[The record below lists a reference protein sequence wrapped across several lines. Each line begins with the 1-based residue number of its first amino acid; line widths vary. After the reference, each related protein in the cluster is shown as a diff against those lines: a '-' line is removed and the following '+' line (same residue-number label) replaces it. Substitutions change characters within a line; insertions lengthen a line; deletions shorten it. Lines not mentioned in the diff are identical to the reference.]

1 VRLQFLGAT
10 GTVTGSKY
18 LLEQGGCKTLID
30 CGLFQGLKEL
40 RLRNWAPLPVAPNAI
55 DAVVLTHAHIDHSGY
70 VPLLVKNGFKGRIYC
85 SEATFDLC
93 SILLP
98 DSGYLHEADADR
110 ANRYAYSKHKPAL
123 PLYTEQ
129 DGRDCLDRL
138 TVVDFDVPHDLPGGL
153 TFTLQRSGHILGSA
167 FVMISGSSETG
178 GAKSIV
184 FSGDLGRPDDP
195 VMKPPEA
202 IRSGDYLVIEST
214 YGDRLH
220 EQEDPFE
227 RLGGII
233 RNTAARGGTV
243 VIPAFAVGRTQSIL
257 YYLHELKKARAIPD
271 VPVFLDSPMAIN
283 VTELMQR
290 HRADHRLAK
299 KLCADVCH
307 VAAYSRTVED
317 SKSLDQANG
326 LPAVIISASG
336 MATGGR
342 VLHHLKRFIGDSK
355 NAIVFTG
362 YQAAG
367 TRGAR
372 LVHGD
377 SEIKIHGKMWPVRAR
392 VEVLHNLSAHADYAE
407 ILDWLGNFDA
417 PPEHTFI
424 THGEPE
430 AASSLARKIQDRLS
444 WQVSVP
450 EYRQVENL

>member
-1 VRLQFLGAT
+1 MRLQFLGAT

-18 LLEQGGCKTLID
+18 LLEQGDCKTLID

-40 RLRNWAPLPVAPNAI
+40 RLRNWAPLPVAPNAV

-70 VPLLVKNGFKGRIYC
+70 VPLLVKNGFKGRVYC

-93 SILLP
+93 SVLLP

-110 ANRYAYSKHKPAL
+110 ANRYSYSKHKPAL

-129 DGRDCLDRL
+129 DGRDCLDRFS
-138 TVVDFDVPHDLPGGL
+138 VVDFDVPHDLPGGL

-167 FVMISGSSETG
+167 FVTVSD

-184 FSGDLGRPDDP
+184 FSGDMGRPDDP
-195 VMKPPEA
+195 VMKPPAA
-202 IRSGDYLVIEST
+202 IRSADYLVLEST

-220 EQEDPFE
+220 GHENPFDQI
-227 RLGGII
+227 GGII
-233 RNTAARGGTV
+233 RDTAARGGTV

-257 YYLHELKKARAIPD
+257 YYLYELKKAKAIPNL
-271 VPVFLDSPMAIN
+271 PVFLDSPMAIN
-283 VTELMQR
+283 VTELLQR
-290 HRADHRLAK
+290 HGADHRLAK

-307 VAAYSRTVED
+307 VAAYSRTVDD
-317 SKSLDQANG
+317 SKALDHANG

-342 VLHHLKRFIGDSK
+342 VLHHLKHFIGDPR

-367 TRGAR
+367 TRGSR

-377 SEIKIHGKMWPVRAR
+377 SEIKIHGKMWPVRAQ
-392 VEVLHNLSAHADYAE
+392 VEVLHNLSAHADYGE

-417 PPEHTFI
+417 PPKHTFI

-430 AASSLARKIQDRLS
+430 AASSLAMKIRDRMS

-450 EYRQVENL
+450 QYLQVEDL

>member
-18 LLEQGGCKTLID
+18 LLENGDGKTLID

-40 RLRNWAPLPVAPNAI
+40 RLRNWAPLPVAPRAI
-55 DAVVLTHAHIDHSGY
+55 DALVLTHAHIDHSGY
-70 VPLLVKNGFKGRIYC
+70 VPLLVRNGFKGPIYC

-98 DSGYLHEADADR
+98 DSGYLHEVDAER

-123 PLYTEQ
+123 PLYTQQ
-129 DGRDCLDRL
+129 DARESLDRF

-153 TFTLQRSGHILGSA
+153 TFTLRPSGHILGSS
-167 FVMISGSSETG
+167 FVTIFDGT
-178 GAKSIV
+178 KSIV
-184 FSGDLGRPDDP
+184 FSGDLGRPHDP
-195 VMKPPEA
+195 VMKPPVSIREA
-202 IRSGDYLVIEST
+202 DYLVIEST

-220 EQEDPFE
+220 EDENPFQ

-257 YYLHELKKARAIPD
+257 YYLYELRKARAIPD
-271 VPVFLDSPMAIN
+271 VPVYLDSPMAIN
-283 VTELMQR
+283 VTELLQR
-290 HRADHRLAK
+290 HRTDHRLAK
-299 KLCADVCH
+299 KLCAEVCH
-307 VAAYSRTVED
+307 AATYSRTVDE
-317 SKSLDQANG
+317 SKALDHANG
-326 LPAVIISASG
+326 LPSVIISASG

-342 VLHHLKRFIGDSK
+342 VLHHLKRFIGDPK

-377 SEIKIHGKMWPVRAR
+377 NEIKIHGKMWPVRAA

-407 ILDWLGNFDA
+407 ILDWLGNFEA
-417 PPEHTFI
+417 PPKHTFV

-430 AASSLARKIQDRLS
+430 AASSLAMKIQDRLS

-450 EYRQVENL
+450 EYLDVEDL

>member
-18 LLEQGGCKTLID
+18 LLDHAGHKILVD

-40 RLRNWAPLPVAPNAI
+40 RLRNWAPPPVAPGSI
-55 DAVVLTHAHIDHSGY
+55 DAVILTHAHIDHSGY

-110 ANRYAYSKHKPAL
+110 ANRYAYTKHKPAL

-129 DGRDCLDRL
+129 DGRDCLDRF
-138 TVVDFDVPHDLPGGL
+138 TVVEFETAHDLPGGL
-153 TFTLQRSGHILGSA
+153 SFTLQRSGHILGSA
-167 FVMISGSSETG
+167 FVTISDG
-178 GAKSIV
+178 GTSIV

-195 VMKPPEA
+195 VMKPPVA
-202 IRSGDYLVIEST
+202 IRSADYLVVEST

-220 EQEDPFE
+220 KEDNPFDQI
-227 RLGGII
+227 GGII

-257 YYLHELKKARAIPD
+257 YYLHELKKAKAIPD
-271 VPVFLDSPMAIN
+271 LPVFLDSPMAIN
-283 VTELMQR
+283 VTELLHR
-290 HRADHRLAK
+290 HGTEHRLAK
-299 KLCADVCH
+299 NLCADVCH
-307 VAAYSRTVED
+307 VAKYSRTVDE
-317 SKSLDQANG
+317 SKALDHSNG
-326 LPAVIISASG
+326 LPSVIISASG

-342 VLHHLKRFIGDSK
+342 VLHHLKHFVGDPK

-377 SEIKIHGKMWPVRAR
+377 DEIKIHGKMWPVRAQID
-392 VEVLHNLSAHADYAE
+392 VLHNLSAHADYRE

-417 PPEHTFI
+417 PPKRTFV

-430 AASSLARKIQDRLS
+430 AASSLAMKIEDRLG

-450 EYRQVENL
+450 DYLQREEL